1 MWIEATPF
9 LVEESDDEVQETQVD
24 AENSPTPSCMA
35 DPTWQDAQGSPVLSP
50 ASSAPSLTS
59 NGSGRAVMTAAKTQP
74 PKPRETE
81 SAELQAMKDQYA
93 ALQAQMVAMNELMKK
108 QGLSVPPCTPQQKQV
123 FSPQLP
129 PAAMP
134 SDKQEC
140 PAVSKAPP
148 PKAAPLASAESM
160 ASTPKAAPPASAPA
174 VVASPLAP
182 SEPSETPSHTEL
194 APGEEWLAETF
205 DLSAEDSCFLF
216 IFFRSCWLIAMFHIA
231 RAGAFPSRIIYAI
244 KEALW

>member
-1 MWIEATPF
+1 MQSI
-9 LVEESDDEVQETQVD
+9 LL
-24 AENSPTPSCMA
+24 PSCMA

-59 NGSGRAVMTAAKTQP
+59 NGSGRSVMTAAKTQP

-93 ALQAQMVAMNELMKK
+93 ALQAQMAAMNELMKK
-108 QGLSVPPCTPQQKQV
+108 QGLSVPPCTPQQKAL

-140 PAVSKAPP
+140 PTVSKAPP
-148 PKAAPLASAESM
+148 PKATPLASAQSMVQVLPGRDNQESPTTSK

-174 VVASPLAP
+174 VVASPLAR

-205 DLSAEDSCFLF
+205 DLSSEDRCFFFNLF
-216 IFFRSCWLIAMFHIA
+216 PQLLVIIAMFHIA

>member
-24 AENSPTPSCMA
+24 AEHSPTPSCMA

-59 NGSGRAVMTAAKTQP
+59 NGSGRSVMTAAKTQP

-93 ALQAQMVAMNELMKK
+93 ALQAQMAAMNELMKK
-108 QGLSVPPCTPQQKQV
+108 QGLSVPPCTPQQKAL

-140 PAVSKAPP
+140 PTVSKAPP
-148 PKAAPLASAESM
+148 PKATPLASAQSMVQVLPGRDNRESPTTSK

-174 VVASPLAP
+174 VVASPLAR

-205 DLSAEDSCFLF
+205 DLSSEDRCLLF
-216 IFFRSCWLIAMFHIA
+216 IFFRSCWL
-231 RAGAFPSRIIYAI
+231 
-244 KEALW
+244 